1 MIAQNDTTSH
11 TTGHATDNGSSQDI
25 NGQSNGQV
33 SDESSAT
40 LQDELSACKVQISE
54 WKDKYL
60 RVNADLDNVNR
71 RAARDR
77 ALSQYTAQ
85 VALLLPLL
93 TIVDDFERALEQ
105 RGTAPD
111 TQQWAEG
118 ISMIYTSL
126 LKYLTSV
133 GVEPMTNDD
142 QFDPE
147 LHEALTSVASDTH
160 ASGSIVSVL
169 QKGYLFKGQLLRPAK
184 VSVAQ

>member
-1 MIAQNDTTSH
+1 MIAENDTTSH
-11 TTGHATDNGSSQDI
+11 TTDNGSSQDTH
-25 NGQSNGQV
+25 GHSNGQV
-33 SDESSAT
+33 SDELSVK
-40 LQDELSACKVQISE
+40 LQDELSACKVQVSE

-71 RAARDR
+71 RAAKDR

-93 TIVDDFERALEQ
+93 TIVDDFERAIEQ
-105 RGTAPD
+105 RSTAPD
-111 TQQWAEG
+111 VQKWAEG
-118 ISMIYTSL
+118 ITMIYTSL

-133 GVEPMTNDD
+133 GVEPMTNYD

-147 LHEALTSVASDTH
+147 LHEALTSVVSDSHT
-160 ASGSIVSVL
+160 SGSVVSVL

>member
-1 MIAQNDTTSH
+1 MIPENEYTSH
-11 TTGHATDNGSSQDI
+11 TSHDEQRPAND
-25 NGQSNGQV
+25 QSHGPQQEPNQTHLQEALNACRVQV
-33 SDESSAT
+33 G
-40 LQDELSACKVQISE
+40 E
-54 WKDKYL
+54 WQDKYL

-71 RAARDR
+71 RAAKDR
-77 ALSQYTAQ
+77 ALAQHTAQ

-105 RGTAPD
+105 
-111 TQQWAEG
+111 QQQGDVTDVHKWREG
-118 ISMIYTSL
+118 ISMIYASL
-126 LKYLTSV
+126 QKYLSSV
-133 GVEPMTNDD
+133 GVEPIKEYD

-169 QKGYLFKGQLLRPAK
+169 QKGYRFKGSPLRPAK